1 MFVKSQGYQ
10 AYQSRYD
17 NYQPVNRRP
26 EPVAKQAEAAP
37 QDRLER
43 SHNHEHTHTHA
54 EGEEVR
60 AEGVDPGPGAGF
72 NPNNY
77 YDNSADGKA
86 RAAYYGGGIEQFA
99 GKDGA
104 QIFKQLSELVTK
116 SHHALKYDPENQL
129 YPNIDR
135 HPDGKLYCIYSD
147 GGPMFVG
154 DASAKGEPMNSGFNC
169 EHVVPQSWFGKKSTP
184 RGDLHH
190 LFACQSDCN
199 SVRGNA
205 LYAEFAH
212 QGPSGSG
219 YNVIHHGVTDIGD
232 NLFSPEAGKG
242 EVARATLYFMMRY
255 PGQIG
260 DSGNEY
266 GVKDLPMLIKWAQ
279 DDPPSDY
286 ERHRNAEIEKKQGN
300 RNPLIDFPEL
310 TGKIDF
316 SKGIG
321 VQRRR

>member
-1 MFVKSQGYQ
+1 MFVKSHGYQ
-10 AYQSRYD
+10 TYQSRYD
-17 NYQPVNRRP
+17 NYQPVSRRP
-26 EPVAKQAEAAP
+26 ESVAKQLDTSP
-37 QDRLER
+37 QDRMEK
-43 SHNHEHTHTHA
+43 SHAPSDA
-54 EGEEVR
+54 EETR
-60 AEGVDPGPGAGF
+60 ADGVDPGPGTDF
-72 NPNNY
+72 NASKY
-77 YDNSADGKA
+77 YDNSSDGKA
-86 RAAYYGGGIEQFA
+86 RAAYYGGGAEQFE
-99 GKDGA
+99 GKSGSEL
-104 QIFKQLSELVTK
+104 FTQLSALVTK
-116 SHHALKYDPENQL
+116 THHALKYDPEHQL
-129 YPNIDR
+129 YPNVDR

-147 GGPMFVG
+147 GGPMFMG
-154 DASAKGEPMNSGFNC
+154 DVNDKVPPMNSGYNC

-190 LFACQSDCN
+190 LFACESDCN

-205 LYAEFAH
+205 TYAEFLHNGA
-212 QGPSGSG
+212 SGGG

-232 NLFSPEAGKG
+232 NEFSPQAGKG

-260 DSGNEY
+260 DSPSEY
-266 GVKDLPMLIKWAQ
+266 NVNDLPMLVKWAQ
-279 DDPPSDY
+279 EDPPTEY